1 MRKIPIVLSRKSF
14 LCLQKI
20 HQGGERIGRTKHQ
33 MKLFAP
39 TDSVVN
45 LRSGIADFKQYYNY
59 RRPHQSLVK
68 IIHAMKYG
76 IAV

>member
-1 MRKIPIVLSRKSF
+1 LFYPENLSYACKIFIKVVREL
-14 LCLQKI
+14 
-20 HQGGERIGRTKHQ
+20 GRTKHQ

-68 IIHAMKYG
+68 IIPAMEYG